1 MHFTRLGLSL
11 LLAMGLLLAAGVA
24 QAQVVDGEFMIEDR
38 NEVEAIGNVNVR
50 GDVFFAAAVVT
61 CTPASVSNGGD
72 GSRVVFLSH
81 HPDKVSLTSS
91 NGRVSQKKPGNLAV
105 LIVRTGGG
113 SGTINAVLSCQK
125 AIVAASVKTKNN
137 PAKGK
142 FQGSAKNC
150 TCEVGVQ
157 PPGSP
162 FGPNSQGVCDGHE
175 ARLAQVETDCAGLR
189 SIKAS
194 FDTATG
200 EIEKIRVKGR
210 GDATPVIP

>member
-1 MHFTRLGLSL
+1 MHLTRLGLSL

-24 QAQVVDGEFMIEDR
+24 QAQVVDGDFDIDDR
-38 NEVEAIGNVNVR
+38 NEVEAFGGVEVA
-50 GDVFFAAAVVT
+50 GDAFSAFASVE
-61 CTPASVSNGGD
+61 CTPASTTNGAD
-72 GSRVVFLSH
+72 GSRVTFLSH

-113 SGTINAVLSCQK
+113 LGTINAVLSCDK
-125 AIVAASVKTKNN
+125 SRVDSSVNTKTT
-137 PAKGK
+137 PAQGK
-142 FQGSAKNC
+142 FMGDAKNC

-175 ARLAQVETDCAGLR
+175 ARLAQVETDCADLK

-210 GDATPVIP
+210 GDATLLIP